1 VQVTAPR
8 VCLASPLDGAA
19 LRAKVRSL
27 AGEAPDGALD
37 DRRRPALNLLA
48 GAPERSP
55 LK

>member
-1 VQVTAPR
+1 MTAPR
-8 VCLASPLDGAA
+8 GCPANPLGGAA

-27 AGEAPDGALD
+27 AGDALDGALD
-37 DRRRPALNLLA
+37 DRRRPALTLLA